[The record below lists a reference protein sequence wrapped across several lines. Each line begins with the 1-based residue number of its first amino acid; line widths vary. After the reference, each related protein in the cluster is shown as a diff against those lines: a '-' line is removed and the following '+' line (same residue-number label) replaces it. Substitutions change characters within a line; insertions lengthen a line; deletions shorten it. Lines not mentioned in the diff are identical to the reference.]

1 MITGNSSRIFV
12 LSGAKEMKVVGLRK
26 VSFLLK
32 MEEIAAFLHVK
43 ENDLIEK
50 ISDVREDITYRRQGT
65 FL

>member
-1 MITGNSSRIFV
+1 
-12 LSGAKEMKVVGLRK
+12 
-26 VSFLLK
+26 